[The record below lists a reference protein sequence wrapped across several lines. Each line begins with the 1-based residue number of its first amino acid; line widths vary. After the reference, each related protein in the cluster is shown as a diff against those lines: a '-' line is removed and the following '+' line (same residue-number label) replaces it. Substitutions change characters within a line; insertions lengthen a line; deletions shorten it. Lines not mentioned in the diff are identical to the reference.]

1 MSITPEVNDV
11 SFTSAD
17 RKREEKLP
25 TERIEPMAPREE
37 LKVQRASRR
46 SSNHSRKSSKQESL
60 EEEIKQVT
68 LPKNMELYQMP
79 LDSLRAKSKSRK
91 FMGTV

>member
-17 RKREEKLP
+17 RKPEEKLP
-25 TERIEPMAPREE
+25 TERIAPREE
-37 LKVQRASRR
+37 LKVQRAASRR

-68 LPKNMELYQMP
+68 LPRNMELYQMP
-79 LDSLRAKSKSRK
+79 LDSLREKSKTRK

>member
-17 RKREEKLP
+17 RKPEEKLP
-25 TERIEPMAPREE
+25 SERIEAMGPREE
-37 LKVQRASRR
+37 LKVQRVTSRR
-46 SSNHSRKSSKQESL
+46 SSNHSRKSSKHESL

-68 LPKNMELYQMP
+68 LPRNMELY
-79 LDSLRAKSKSRK
+79 
-91 FMGTV
+91 

>member
-17 RKREEKLP
+17 RKHEDKLP
-25 TERIEPMAPREE
+25 TERIPPREE
-37 LKVQRASRR
+37 LKVQRGASRR

-79 LDSLRAKSKSRK
+79 LDSLRAKKSRK
-91 FMGTV
+91 FMSTV